1 VRSRDPKLPRWRRI
15 ATTRQPRGRP
25 LRVFLSYRR
34 EDASGHAGRLYDQ
47 LAARYGA
54 EQVFMDIDAIP
65 LGSEFG
71 QTISGAVASCD
82 VLIALMGRGWLQAAD
97 SDGHRRLDNPD
108 DFVRR
113 EIESALAHGVVVVP
127 ATVQGA
133 EIPRAE
139 ELPPTLAPLTEHQGF
154 ELSDTGWH
162 DDVNRLIRRLERVV
176 GEEQPDRG
184 VPADRSATSRRRRP
198 SGRTFAASVAFLALL
213 AVFASVLLLRGG
225 GDGADGPDNSP
236 PTPPVGLQP
245 SGLSAA
251 RGTATLGS
259 DLRTPPNGDQWYCT
273 GSGATSPACSFVV
286 TRLPEV
292 DRLIKA
298 PFDGVVTRWQVQGA
312 GGPIRLIVARG
323 DVRPGGL
330 SSLERVQ
337 GSAEQVVQSTQRQT
351 FRTRLRI
358 RKGDVVGLQF
368 SVGAFGNA
376 PYSEGT
382 WLEIWIPPLGLER
395 QRAEDS
401 GSRDYELL
409 YNAFIE
415 RDTDRDGFGD
425 VTQDKCPRDPD
436 RQEGC

>member
-1 VRSRDPKLPRWRRI
+1 VPRWRRI
-15 ATTRQPRGRP
+15 ATTQQPRERA

-54 EQVFMDIDAIP
+54 EEVFMDIDAIP
-65 LGSEFG
+65 LGSEFR

-82 VLIALMGRGWLQAAD
+82 VLIALMGRGWLRAAD

-139 ELPPTLAPLTEHQGF
+139 ELPRTLAPLTEHQGF

-176 GEEQPDRG
+176 GEEQPDP
-184 VPADRSATSRRRRP
+184 VVSADSSATSRRPRP
-198 SGRTFAASVAFLALL
+198 SRRTFVGSVAFLALL
-213 AVFASVLLLRGG
+213 AVFTSVLLLRGG
-225 GDGADGPDNSP
+225 GDGADGSDNPP

-245 SGLSAA
+245 SGLSTT

-259 DLRTPPNGDQWYCT
+259 DLRTPPTESHWYCT
-273 GSGATSPACSFVV
+273 GAGATSPACSFVV
-286 TRLPEV
+286 TRLPEI

-323 DVRPGGL
+323 DVRAGGR

-337 GSAEQVVQSTQRQT
+337 GSAEQVVRSTQRQT
-351 FRTRLRI
+351 FRTRLKI

-368 SVGAFGNA
+368 SVGAFGSA

-409 YNAFIE
+409 YNAVIE
-415 RDTDRDGFGD
+415 RDADRDGFGD
-425 VTQDKCPRDPD
+425 VTQDKCPGDPD

>member
-1 VRSRDPKLPRWRRI
+1 
-15 ATTRQPRGRP
+15 
-25 LRVFLSYRR
+25 
-34 EDASGHAGRLYDQ
+34 
-47 LAARYGA
+47 
-54 EQVFMDIDAIP
+54 MDIDAIP

-82 VLIALMGRGWLQAAD
+82 VLIALMGRRWLQAAD

-176 GEEQPDRG
+176 GEEQLDP
-184 VPADRSATSRRRRP
+184 VVSADRSATSRRPRP
-198 SGRTFAASVAFLALL
+198 GGRTFAASVAFLALL

-259 DLRTPPNGDQWYCT
+259 DLRMPPTESHWYCT

-286 TRLPEV
+286 TRLPEI

-323 DVRPGGL
+323 DVRPGGR
-330 SSLERVQ
+330 SSLERVR
-337 GSAEQVVQSTQRQT
+337 GSAEQVVRSTQRQT
-351 FRTRLRI
+351 FRTRLKI
-358 RKGDVVGLQF
+358 RKGDVVGLQL
-368 SVGAFGNA
+368 SVGAFGSA

-415 RDTDRDGFGD
+415 RDRDRDGFGD

>member
-1 VRSRDPKLPRWRRI
+1 
-15 ATTRQPRGRP
+15 
-25 LRVFLSYRR
+25 
-34 EDASGHAGRLYDQ
+34 
-47 LAARYGA
+47 
-54 EQVFMDIDAIP
+54 MDIDAIP

-71 QTISGAVASCD
+71 QTISRAVASCD
-82 VLIALMGRGWLQAAD
+82 FLIALIGRGWLQAAD
-97 SDGHRRLDNPD
+97 SDGHRRLDDPD

-113 EIESALAHGVVVVP
+113 EIESALAHDVVVVP

-139 ELPPTLAPLTEHQGF
+139 QLPPTLAPLTEHQGF

-162 DDVNRLIRRLERVV
+162 DDVNRLTRRLERGA
-176 GEEQPDRG
+176 GEEPDR
-184 VPADRSATSRRRRP
+184 VVSADRPATSRRLRP
-198 SGRTFAASVAFLALL
+198 GGRTFAVSVAFLALL

-225 GDGADGPDNSP
+225 GGGTEGRDNSP
-236 PTPPVGLQP
+236 PTPPVGVQP
-245 SGLSAA
+245 SGLSAV

-259 DLRTPPNGDQWYCT
+259 DLRTPPNGDRWYCT

-330 SSLERVQ
+330 SSLKRVQ
-337 GSAEQVVQSTQRQT
+337 GSAEQVVRSTRRQT
-351 FRTRLRI
+351 FRTRLKI

-409 YNAFIE
+409 YNAVIE
-415 RDTDRDGFGD
+415 RDTDGDGFGD
-425 VTQDKCPRDPD
+425 VTQDTCPSDPD